1 MSLDLENAHG
11 VQTPPP
17 PSAEISTNEGLSATR
32 TRSFWGTLLTRRDVT
47 VLTPQESSW
56 QQRSLL
62 MFGQAI
68 ALGAASMNA
77 ASYTL
82 EYNLGVIVPIFLMC
96 ITYFILSTHLLFMR
110 REQRIEQD
118 DRAYKLPFSDLRL
131 YVPWW
136 TYLGMAVV
144 DVVSNYFMLVSFNFT
159 TLTNTTLLGSLTV
172 PATMVA
178 SRYILARAF
187 RLPHFIGVCL
197 CLLGGTLTVWMDVG
211 KVASTKDTE
220 PSHPHSYIGDI
231 LAIAAAMLY
240 GLGDTI
246 GEYSTKHIDR
256 VEYLGMLGLF
266 GAILTFLSLPL
277 LEGRAVYALFVDTPT
292 SVLCAIFVVMIWY
305 LVSLIFY
312 YVASTIFYIRGDA
325 TLLNLSLQASNM
337 WAILFTVI
345 AERESPSTSF
355 YLSAVLVVTGVFVYE
370 MGPKTACDRDRPG
383 SPQEKEP
390 FNMGQLSLS

>member
-1 MSLDLENAHG
+1 MLDMDLENTRS
-11 VQTPPP
+11 VRTPPP
-17 PSAEISTNEGLSATR
+17 PSAEISTSDGPSEAR
-32 TRSFWGTLLTRRDVT
+32 TIHLWGTLLTRRDAT
-47 VLTPQESSW
+47 VLSAQESSW

-62 MFGQAI
+62 IFGQAI

-96 ITYFILSTHLLFMR
+96 ITYLILSTHLLYMR
-110 REQRIEQD
+110 KEQRIKQD
-118 DRAYKLPFSDLRL
+118 DRAFKLPFSDLRL
-131 YVPWW
+131 HVPWW

-144 DVVSNYFMLVSFNFT
+144 DVVSNYFMLVSLNFT

-178 SRYILARAF
+178 SRYILARTF

-211 KVASTKDTE
+211 KAASTEDTE
-220 PSHPHSYIGDI
+220 PSHPHSYIGDM

-246 GEYSTKHIDR
+246 GEYSIKHIDR

-266 GAILTFLSLPL
+266 GAILTCLSLPL

-292 SVLCAIFVVMIWY
+292 SALCAIFAVMIWY
-305 LVSLIFY
+305 LASLIFY

-325 TLLNLSLQASNM
+325 TLLNLSLQTSNM

-345 AERESPSTSF
+345 AEQEPPSTSF

-370 MGPKTACDRDRPG
+370 MGPKTVCGRHRPG
-383 SPQEKEP
+383 SSQEKEP
-390 FNMGQLSLS
+390 FNMGQLS